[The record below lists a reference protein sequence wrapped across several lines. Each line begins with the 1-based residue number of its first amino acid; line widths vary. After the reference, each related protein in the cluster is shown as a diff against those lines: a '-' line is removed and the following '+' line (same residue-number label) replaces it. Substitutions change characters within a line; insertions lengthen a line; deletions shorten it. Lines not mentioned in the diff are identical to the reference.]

1 MSEWTTCTDEW
12 VKDANSWIEYPTQTA
27 PPKYTLSYFK
37 MANRDLAEAATLA
50 DMGKIFMRTMIYL
63 TDYDEANKQI
73 AAEVEKYLAYLDE
86 YNAKA
91 KQINDIFKA
100 L

>member
-12 VKDANSWIEYPTQTA
+12 VKDANSWIEYPSAVA

-37 MANRDLAEAATLA
+37 MANRDLDEAASLA
-50 DMGKIFMRTMIYL
+50 DMGKILMRTMIYL
-63 TDYDEANKQI
+63 TDYDQTNKQI

-86 YNAKA
+86 YNAKV
-91 KQINDIFKA
+91 KRINDIFKA
-100 L
+100 V